1 MFRNCFCQ
9 KTENSIKNLCFLF
22 VKKINFLFFYF
33 KKYYNFLDNDIIFSH
48 FFQENCIQNMVE
60 RTP

>member
-9 KTENSIKNLCFLF
+9 KTENSIKNLFFLF
-22 VKKINFLFFYF
+22 VKKINFSFFYF

-48 FFQENCIQNMVE
+48 FFQEYCI
-60 RTP
+60 